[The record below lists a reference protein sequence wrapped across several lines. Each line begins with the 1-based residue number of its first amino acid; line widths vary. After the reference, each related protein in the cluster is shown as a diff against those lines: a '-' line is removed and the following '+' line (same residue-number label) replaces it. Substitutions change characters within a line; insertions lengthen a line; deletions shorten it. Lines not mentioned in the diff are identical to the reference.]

1 MATPLFW
8 IALITLCAMAISA
21 WFRRKRYLAV
31 RTRKGPV
38 PGYSFTDGA
47 EVALKSTEFEPTE
60 NWNVVR
66 LEEFHSPR
74 RSRLVL
80 TLDFPNTANRSDL
93 VHQVAVEL
101 QSRSH
106 ANVVLVQCL
115 NQARADFVH
124 LYAPDGRGWTGDDPM
139 QVLSYP

>member
-8 IALITLCAMAISA
+8 IVLGILIAMGVAA
-21 WFRRKRYLAV
+21 GFRRKRYLEV

-38 PGYSFTDGA
+38 PGYSCTEGA
-47 EVALKSTEFEPTE
+47 EVALKPSMFESAE
-60 NWNVVR
+60 EWSVIW

-80 TLDFPNTANRSDL
+80 TLNFEPTDTRADL
-93 VHQVAVEL
+93 VHRIAVEL

-115 NQARADFVH
+115 HETKTELTH
-124 LYAPDGRGWTGDDPM
+124 LYAPDGRGWSGQDVT
-139 QVLSYP
+139 QTLSYP